1 MHHGTVGPFAAREG
15 TFGGREEALVTEKHS
30 HVAGWTYIAALGLF
44 FVALGVMLLSLVDIR
59 RGFLLQRYAL
69 KTPWVCL
76 SLYHLGGLGLGSV
89 GLVVAYAYLRSW
101 EARRRLDRARLQV
114 LAKVVLLILA
124 VFLTVD
130 TLFLYR
136 GVAAGRIAKAGRM
149 NIGTLGLDPG
159 QLPGQTELL
168 PLAATP
174 RVGRPFV
181 ITVNYLA
188 LVWHATLLALL
199 WAGLGVVA
207 LPLYFGRW
215 VVPDRAGRFRSL
227 LGGVMYALPQP
238 FCSCCAAPIAAS
250 VYKAGRTENA
260 LVSSTAFLLASPA
273 LNVTTLFL
281 AAVLLPRPYAL
292 LRILGGLLLV
302 LLTTSW
308 VAAIAGRLPRRV
320 ASNPPRGV
328 GRLLTRGF
336 GRYSQLLRFEPPR
349 GVAVTPAGVI
359 RAWLESTW
367 RVSRVAVPL
376 LGVGALV
383 AGTVVTFVPSAL
395 TNDVRGILWAAGLG
409 TLLMVAT
416 WTEIPVAAVLAAQG
430 LTGPAAALLVSLPVV
445 SLPCLLIFG
454 AALKDWR
461 IPVLLGTVTF
471 GLGVVAGLVFL

>member
-30 HVAGWTYIAALGLF
+30 HGAGWTYIAALGLF

-181 ITVNYLA
+181 ITVNYCDP
-188 LVWHATLLALL
+188 
-199 WAGLGVVA
+199 AGPIVGG
-207 LPLYFGRW
+207 PGR
-215 VVPDRAGRFRSL
+215 RG
-227 LGGVMYALPQP
+227 
-238 FCSCCAAPIAAS
+238 
-250 VYKAGRTENA
+250 
-260 LVSSTAFLLASPA
+260 ASP
-273 LNVTTLFL
+273 LFRPLGRSRQGRPVSEPTGRGHVCL
-281 AAVLLPRPYAL
+281 APA
-292 LRILGGLLLV
+292 LLLV
-302 LLTTSW
+302 LC
-308 VAAIAGRLPRRV
+308 RPHRR
-320 ASNPPRGV
+320 
-328 GRLLTRGF
+328 
-336 GRYSQLLRFEPPR
+336 
-349 GVAVTPAGVI
+349 
-359 RAWLESTW
+359 
-367 RVSRVAVPL
+367 
-376 LGVGALV
+376 
-383 AGTVVTFVPSAL
+383 
-395 TNDVRGILWAAGLG
+395 
-409 TLLMVAT
+409 
-416 WTEIPVAAVLAAQG
+416 
-430 LTGPAAALLVSLPVV
+430 
-445 SLPCLLIFG
+445 
-454 AALKDWR
+454 
-461 IPVLLGTVTF
+461 F
-471 GLGVVAGLVFL
+471 GL